1 LRTFL
6 HHFQNILQPETI
18 SDYLLTRRLSPF

>member
-1 LRTFL
+1 LGVFL
-6 HHFQNILQPETI
+6 LHFQNFLQPETI